1 MKLSKNAKLYLL
13 YALFFLLLSCI
24 VFLPFFVRHA
34 SFIWELDGQNQHYI
48 LLQDF
53 NKIFR
58 SFLASPS
65 EGIDLFSWNMGLG
78 YDVIGQYSYFI
89 LGDFFAY
96 LSLLFPMQSLDI
108 AYSFLVLLR
117 LFCVGLS
124 FLVYANYRA
133 KKEGSTKIFPR
144 LLGALCY
151 AFCNYALFAGVRH
164 PYFLNALI
172 LFPLLLLGVDKL
184 LDENKKIPLIFF
196 VTLSVI
202 SNFYFFYMHAI
213 MLVLYAIIR
222 YLVDYRKEGWKHFW
236 KKFGSGILCFVIG
249 ICIAGF
255 LFAPSVFSFL
265 SSCRST
271 TEVVREYTLR
281 YYIDLFTHYFS
292 YQYWSIIGISAIS
305 IVLLPLLWT
314 RRKEQPVPILFL
326 AVSMVPLLI
335 PFFGSAMNG
344 FAHPSNRWSF
354 IFAFFFCYV
363 VTRFLEKEHT
373 RKELKWTGIFLSL
386 YAVFCFAVG
395 VYEKFNHTIILSLVQ
410 LLLIFFMYGVLFL
423 MQKEKT
429 KKFGARCSLSSRCH

>member
-1 MKLSKNAKLYLL
+1 
-13 YALFFLLLSCI
+13 
-24 VFLPFFVRHA
+24 
-34 SFIWELDGQNQHYI
+34 
-48 LLQDF
+48 
-53 NKIFR
+53 
-58 SFLASPS
+58 
-65 EGIDLFSWNMGLG
+65 
-78 YDVIGQYSYFI
+78 
-89 LGDFFAY
+89 
-96 LSLLFPMQSLDI
+96 
-108 AYSFLVLLR
+108 
-117 LFCVGLS
+117 
-124 FLVYANYRA
+124 
-133 KKEGSTKIFPR
+133 
-144 LLGALCY
+144 
-151 AFCNYALFAGVRH
+151 
-164 PYFLNALI
+164 
-172 LFPLLLLGVDKL
+172 
-184 LDENKKIPLIFF
+184 
-196 VTLSVI
+196 
-202 SNFYFFYMHAI
+202 